1 MSLAPV
7 VALGLVIGGALGA
20 LGGGGSILAVP
31 VRANLASSPP
41 ARRPERGRLGTAGHQ
56 QADEQRGPG
65 PQRGGTMR
73 IALVSTAACALLDD
87 DLPPLVDALADGG
100 AEAVVADWHDDGFD
114 WSAVDLAVIRS
125 TWDYTWQVDEFLA
138 WADRVGRTT
147 RLANPAPV
155 VRWNTDKRY
164 LLDLAAAG
172 VPTVA
177 TSVLA
182 PGDGPAALGG
192 IAPGREIVVKPVVS
206 AGARDTERYPPGG
219 LAAAHAHV
227 ERLHGE
233 GRAVMVQPY
242 LPDVDERGETGLVFV
257 GGVFS
262 HAFRKGPILT
272 PGASFVDGV
281 YREED
286 ISGRT
291 ASPAELDVAIA
302 ALDAVAASVP
312 GHSGH
317 DLPYARVD
325 VAPDGARH
333 VVLELEL
340 VEPSLYLATDPA
352 AAGRAATAFSRAA
365 AA

>member
-1 MSLAPV
+1 LSLALV

-65 PQRGGTMR
+65 PQTGGTMR

-164 LLDLAAAG
+164 LLD
-172 VPTVA
+172 
-177 TSVLA
+177 
-182 PGDGPAALGG
+182 GPAALGG

-272 PGASFVDGV
+272 SGASFVDGV

-317 DLPYARVD
+317 GLPYARVD

-340 VEPSLYLATDPA
+340 VEPSLYLTTDPA
-352 AAGRAATAFSRAA
+352 AARRAATAFSRAA